1 VPIGAKLDRGLER
14 HRRCKRARDEFA
26 AGFAARPIG
35 DVAQKRSDHAKCA
48 SGDFQH
54 VPRRPGTEIGVTYR
68 ACPTHQWQPDVL
80 TRRRRRDEDQK
91 IRVLTEDLM
100 REMGNARLDMA
111 ECHRDVHHA
120 GDIAQAGTA
129 IDEMHRFAF
138 TAP

>member
-1 VPIGAKLDRGLER
+1 LSDIDGVNGRVMNSRPV
-14 HRRCKRARDEFA
+14 
-26 AGFAARPIG
+26 FAARPIG

-100 REMGNARLDMA
+100 REMGNARLDK
-111 ECHRDVHHA
+111 HA